1 MKTINVVK
9 IIVGVGILFASCTA
23 DITENENVVQPKQAK
38 VQFVLPG
45 RYGDFL
51 PRKNETATRV
61 AYPTDDETKTQL
73 ESNPTHPFPDGST
86 LWLMVKNTTTNED
99 YVKSFVVHRNEGD
112 ENSYLYQCTVDAD
125 GKVKEESGSP
135 FFIEAGSYEISAV
148 SPALPLNDD
157 GALTVD
163 NGQYLIASDKRYT
176 KTDVTKFT
184 VTDEDTGKGSYIKFV
199 KLNPLINQTAQ
210 LKFTLYY
217 DTPEGYIHSCELLP
231 TGVEISGL
239 QKPLLDGN
247 TWNWKLGTPLVPS
260 YSDKTEKYVVH
271 DYESDGSNIIV
282 NTGILPTYAISQP
295 LVVLFNLKVNGQPT
309 VFQTQLPEKNFKA
322 GYTYHYKGKIS
333 ISNGVTVI
341 TWQNVIWSTNVSIG
355 DTELAPQS

>member
-1 MKTINVVK
+1 MKLVN
-9 IIVGVGILFASCTA
+9 IISVMLGAIGLFSSCATDVANEEGA
-23 DITENENVVQPKQAK
+23 DTPKLAQVQL
-38 VQFVLPG
+38 VLPG

-51 PRKNETATRV
+51 PTKSNNTTRV
-61 AYPTDDETKTQL
+61 AYPSDDETKDKL
-73 ESNPTHPFPDGST
+73 VSNPTHPFPDGST
-86 LWLMVKNTTTNED
+86 LWLMVKNTTTNEE

-112 ENSYLYQCTVDAD
+112 DNSYLYQCTVDAD

-148 SPALPLNDD
+148 SPALPLNND
-157 GALTVD
+157 GSLTVD
-163 NGQYLIASDKRYT
+163 NGQYLIASDQRYT
-176 KTDVTKFT
+176 QTDVTKFT
-184 VTDEDTGKGSYIKFV
+184 VTDEDTGNGSYIKFV

-217 DTPEGYIHSCELLP
+217 DTTEGYIHSCELLP

-295 LVVLFNLKVNGQPT
+295 LVVMFNLKVNGQPT